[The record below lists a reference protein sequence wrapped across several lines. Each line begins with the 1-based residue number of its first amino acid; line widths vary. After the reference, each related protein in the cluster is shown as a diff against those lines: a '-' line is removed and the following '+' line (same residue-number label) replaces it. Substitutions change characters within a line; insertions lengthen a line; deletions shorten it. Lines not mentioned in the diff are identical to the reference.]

1 MEEVEGGW
9 TPVAFFGEEMLL
21 QLFAAMDLR
30 TIANAALVCRQVCKY
45 NAINEKFLTKPKVET
60 DIERSFS
67 LVSIIS
73 ISLARC

>member
-30 TIANAALVCRQVCKY
+30 TIANAALVCRQVC
-45 NAINEKFLTKPKVET
+45 
-60 DIERSFS
+60 
-67 LVSIIS
+67 
-73 ISLARC
+73 